1 MQDNRPLVSV
11 IIPAYNN
18 AKFLSATI
26 TSVLTQTYKNI
37 EIIAI
42 NDGSTDDTFEVL
54 NLYVGSIKVIQSPNM
69 GAAHARNLG
78 LRVANGSLVAFLDSD
93 DLWTAN
99 KIEKQ
104 FLTLI
109 EKDLDLVYCSGKEF
123 DGSGSMLKTHKAKFS
138 GNCYPYFSELPTVA
152 IITLGCSTA
161 VFKTELIEKSGL
173 FDENFRG
180 PAEDWD
186 FFRRVCRYANVGF
199 IDEELVQYRIHDKNI
214 SRSSAISYFEGNRM
228 AISKMLSE
236 DKTLNRLRVW
246 FSFYLVFIKESIKT
260 LNGLLFVIILRSL
273 FRVNY

>member
-18 AKFLSATI
+18 ANYLNATI

-37 EIIAI
+37 EIIVI
-42 NDGSTDDTFEVL
+42 DDGSTDHTFEVL
-54 NLYVGSIKVIQSPNM
+54 NLYVNSIKVIQSPNM

-93 DLWTAN
+93 DLWTTN

-104 FLTLI
+104 VSTLI

-123 DGSGSMLKTHKAKFS
+123 DGSGNMLNTHKAKFS
-138 GNCYPYFSELPTVA
+138 GNCYPYFSEFPTVA

-161 VFKTELIEKSGL
+161 VFKTELIKKSGL
-173 FDENFRG
+173 FDENFKG

-199 IDEELVQYRIHDKNI
+199 IEEELVQYRIHDKNI

-228 AISKMLSE
+228 AISRMLSE
-236 DKTLNRLRVW
+236 DKTLSRLRVW
-246 FSFYLVFIKESIKT
+246 FLFYLVFIKEAIKT
-260 LNGLLFVIILRSL
+260 LNSQLFASVLRSL
-273 FRVNY
+273 FRVGY